1 MNQEETEMISR
12 CQQGDQEALRE
23 IFDRYHKKVYRIA
36 YGVVR
41 QREEALD
48 IAQEVFIKLFRSIK
62 NFKGRSHF
70 YTYLYRMVMN
80 TAIDHTR
87 KRGKQF
93 ISSLDE
99 EGSFQPSDE
108 VEKGPERILL
118 HKEAEEKLKWA
129 MEKLPAEQ
137 KAALIFR
144 EVEGLSY
151 QEMAEAM
158 GCSIGTVMSRLH
170 YGRKRMQEL
179 LKDYVGVHGQD
190 GNTSSAPKAQNSPKA
205 DEKR

>member
-1 MNQEETEMISR
+1 VNPEETEVISR
-12 CQQGDQEALRE
+12 CQRGDQEALKE
-23 IFDRYHKKVYRIA
+23 IFDKYHEKVYRIA

-48 IAQEVFIKLFRSIK
+48 IVQEVFIKLFRSIK
-62 NFKGRSHF
+62 NFKGRSRF

-80 TAIDHTR
+80 TAIDHAR
-87 KRGKQF
+87 KTGKQL

-99 EGSFQPSDE
+99 EGSFEPSDE

-118 HKEAEEKLKWA
+118 QKELEERVKRA
-129 MEKLPAEQ
+129 MDKLPAEQ

-144 EVEGLSY
+144 DVEGLSY
-151 QEMAEAM
+151 QEMAEAI

-179 LKDYVGVHGQD
+179 LKDYVEVHGQSRD
-190 GNTSSAPKAQNSPKA
+190 SFKAS
-205 DEKR
+205 

>member
-1 MNQEETEMISR
+1 MNPEETEVISR
-12 CQQGDQEALRE
+12 CQQGDQEALKE
-23 IFDRYHKKVYRIA
+23 IFDKYHKKVYRIA

-48 IAQEVFIKLFRSIK
+48 IVQEVFIKLFRSIK

-80 TAIDHTR
+80 TAIDHAR
-87 KRGKQF
+87 RAGKQF
-93 ISSLDE
+93 TSSLDE
-99 EGSFQPSDE
+99 EGSFEPSDE

-118 HKEAEEKLKWA
+118 HKELEERVKLA
-129 MEKLPAEQ
+129 MDKLPAEQ

-144 EVEGLSY
+144 DVEGLSY

-170 YGRKRMQEL
+170 YGRKKMQEL
-179 LKDYVGVHGQD
+179 LKDYVELHGQSRD
-190 GNTSSAPKAQNSPKA
+190 SFKAS
-205 DEKR
+205 

>member
-1 MNQEETEMISR
+1 VNQEETEMISR

-48 IAQEVFIKLFRSIK
+48 IVQEVFIKLFRSIK

-87 KRGKQF
+87 KTGKQF

-118 HKEAEEKLKWA
+118 HKEAEEKLKSA

-179 LKDYVGVHGQD
+179 LKDYVGLHSQD
-190 GNTSSAPKAQNSPKA
+190 GDAPSAPKTKNWLKA

>member
-1 MNQEETEMISR
+1 VSSEETEVISR
-12 CQQGDQEALRE
+12 CQQGDQEALKE
-23 IFDRYHKKVYRIA
+23 IFDKYHKKVYRIA

-41 QREEALD
+41 HREEALD
-48 IAQEVFIKLFRSIK
+48 IVQEVFIKLFRSIK

-80 TAIDHTR
+80 TAIDHVR
-87 KRGKQF
+87 KTGKEF

-99 EGSFQPSDE
+99 EGSFEPSDQ
-108 VEKGPERILL
+108 VERGPERILL
-118 HKEAEEKLKWA
+118 QKELEERVKVA
-129 MEKLPAEQ
+129 MDKLPAEQ

-144 EVEGLSY
+144 DVEGLSY

-170 YGRKRMQEL
+170 YGRKRIQEL
-179 LKDYVGVHGQD
+179 LKDYVELYGQ
-190 GNTSSAPKAQNSPKA
+190 TRSSINVPQGGKKGGG
-205 DEKR
+205 R

>member
-1 MNQEETEMISR
+1 VNPEETEMVSR
-12 CQQGDQEALRE
+12 CQQGDQEALKE
-23 IFDRYHKKVYRIA
+23 IFDKYHKKVYSIA

-48 IAQEVFIKLFRSIK
+48 VVQEVFIKLFRSIK

-80 TAIDHTR
+80 TAIDHAR
-87 KRGKQF
+87 KTGKHF

-99 EGSFQPSDE
+99 EGSFEPSDE

-118 HKEAEEKLKWA
+118 QKELEERVKRA

-137 KAALIFR
+137 RTALIFR
-144 EVEGLSY
+144 DVEGLSY

-179 LKDYVGVHGQD
+179 LKDYVGLYGQSR
-190 GNTSSAPKAQNSPKA
+190 GTSTVSKGQNPP
-205 DEKR
+205 